1 MPDQNSTEDENYK
14 RYVLKK
20 SLEVLKNRTGFH
32 TALVSLLIPPSRKV
46 FDVINYLKNEINE
59 KFEH

>member
-20 SLEVLKNRTGFH
+20 SLEVLKN
-32 TALVSLLIPPSRKV
+32 
-46 FDVINYLKNEINE
+46 KNGLSYRIS
-59 KFEH
+59 FLTYSTLP